1 MTNVGSPVAA
11 SRTCFHAKKEANPQM
26 QFEPP
31 ELKVIRFE
39 AKDILTASLIST
51 DGDAESDPIISG
63 E

>member
-1 MTNVGSPVAA
+1 
-11 SRTCFHAKKEANPQM
+11 M

-39 AKDILTASLIST
+39 TKDILTASLIST
-51 DGDAESDPIISG
+51 DGDAESDPISSG

>member
-1 MTNVGSPVAA
+1 MQPRRGRSVSA
-11 SRTCFHAKKEANPQM
+11 RKKEANPQM

-39 AKDILTASLIST
+39 AKDILTTSETIVSY
-51 DGDAESDPIISG
+51 DNPDPPVSD

>member
-1 MTNVGSPVAA
+1 
-11 SRTCFHAKKEANPQM
+11 M

-51 DGDAESDPIISG
+51 DGDAESDPISSG

>member
-1 MTNVGSPVAA
+1 MQPRRGRSVSA
-11 SRTCFHAKKEANPQM
+11 RKKEANPQM

-51 DGDAESDPIISG
+51 DGDAESDPISSG